1 MLLRFS
7 VQNFLSFNEEVSLD
21 LIPASKL
28 GTNNI
33 LSDDV
38 GRKIS
43 ALPLSLLYGANGAG
57 KSNVFKAMKFASNL
71 IITGTKGDQS
81 LGNKIFKL
89 DKACLEKP
97 TIFRFTFKNDGVI
110 YDYGFAILGNKIVE
124 EWLYGKFFRKELQLF
139 ARTVNKKGISK
150 FEFGAKLRT
159 RKKKEAD
166 RLGFVAAGTRD
177 NQLFLSEAYDRNVKG
192 IHGVMNWFSK
202 KLIFISPNA
211 VYSNLPIKTTR
222 DNEFGE
228 YLSNL
233 MRYADTGIDG
243 ISALEKDFDI
253 DKQFPELSS
262 KDKQEMIDRIAF
274 ISNNKNQV
282 LRIQYM
288 NNIFTI
294 SFDRKTEKLKIHL
307 IKTIHKSETLGAV
320 EFAPSD
326 ESDGTI
332 RLMNI
337 APSLL
342 DLTLSDKV
350 YIIDEI
356 DRSLHPILTKGL
368 IEQFVDKVKHGL
380 IKGQLILTTHQTC
393 ILNLKNLRSDE
404 INFIEKDKSGASH
417 ISSLVD
423 FHVRGD
429 LRLEKGYL
437 NGRFGAIPFLG
448 DGTNVLRTQ

>member
-21 LIPASKL
+21 LIPARKL
-28 GTNNI
+28 GLNNT
-33 LSDDV
+33 LSDDM
-38 GRKIS
+38 GKKIS
-43 ALPLSLLYGANGAG
+43 ALPISLLYGANGAG
-57 KSNVFKAMKFASNL
+57 KSNIFKAMKFASNL
-71 IITGTKGDQS
+71 IVAGTKGDQS
-81 LGNKIFKL
+81 LGNKIFRL

-97 TIFRFTFKNDGVI
+97 TVFTFAFKNDGVI
-110 YDYGFAILGNKIVE
+110 YDYGFAIFDNKIIE
-124 EWLYGKFFRKELQLF
+124 EWLYGKFVRKELLLF
-139 ARTVNKKGISK
+139 TRTINKNGVSK

-159 RKKKEAD
+159 RKKAEAD

-177 NQLFLSEAYDRNVKG
+177 NQLFLCEAYDRNVKG
-192 IHGVMNWFSK
+192 IKGVMNWFSK
-202 KLIFISPNA
+202 KLIFVSPNA
-211 VYSNLPIKTTR
+211 EYSNLPIRTTR

-233 MRYADTGIDG
+233 MKYADTGIDG
-243 ISALEKDFDI
+243 ISAVEMELDI
-253 DKQFPELSS
+253 DKQFPGLSEE
-262 KDKQEMIDRIAF
+262 DKQEMIDGIVF
-274 ISNNKNQV
+274 ISGKKNRV
-282 LRIQYM
+282 LRVQYEGD
-288 NNIFTI
+288 IFTI
-294 SFDRKTEKLKIHL
+294 SFDRKTKTPKIHL
-307 IKTIHKSETLGAV
+307 LKTVHKSDTLGDV
-320 EFAPSD
+320 EFTPSD

-342 DLTLSDKV
+342 DLTLSDTV

-356 DRSLHPILTKGL
+356 DRSLHPILCKGV
-368 IEQFVDKVKHGL
+368 IEQFIGQVKRGL
-380 IKGQLILTTHQTC
+380 INGQLILTTHQTC
-393 ILNLKNLRSDE
+393 ILNLRSLRSDE
-404 INFIEKDKSGASH
+404 INFIEKDKNGASH

-448 DGTNVLRTQ
+448 DATNVLRSR